1 MNKKFLLTLLSSST
15 IFTSLMSTLTV
26 VHPAYAAATMTQRLV
41 HTNDGRTCITH
52 PHGNTSFVCI
62 RDSERKLGAPPVPA
76 SAVISA
82 QPSDSKVAV
91 LNFTDEESD
100 AAIRLFS
107 CDCPYCLNSLR
118 LLRGSGNLV
127 Y

>member
-62 RDSERKLGAPPVPA
+62 RDSERKLGAPLYLHRQLSQRSHLIA
-76 SAVISA
+76 
-82 QPSDSKVAV
+82 
-91 LNFTDEESD
+91 
-100 AAIRLFS
+100 
-107 CDCPYCLNSLR
+107 R
-118 LLRGSGNLV
+118 LL